1 MSPASRIPVRR
12 APPRATLGVVLGL
25 CLILS
30 QVGLRAEER
39 AIELRDGSVLMG
51 ELVGAGNGHYRIRTP
66 VLGEIELPE
75 SEVLAIRSAAG
86 SAPSPASA
94 MPGSPDL
101 QAAVAGIQQQIVGDP
116 TLASAI
122 TALQSDPELQAALA
136 DPAFTQL
143 VLSGNMTALGTDPR
157 FLRLMAN
164 PAIQAIL
171 GQVGG
176 QVGGQLGGR
185 GTGR

>member
-12 APPRATLGVVLGL
+12 APTRATMGVVLGL
-25 CLILS
+25 CLFF
-30 QVGLRAEER
+30 VHAGLRAEER

-75 SEVLAIRSAAG
+75 SEVLAIRSAAA
-86 SAPSPASA
+86 SALGPASA

-101 QAAVAGIQQQIVGDP
+101 QGVMAGIQQQMVGDP

-143 VLSGNMTALGTDPR
+143 ILSGNVAALGTDPR

-176 QVGGQLGGR
+176 Q